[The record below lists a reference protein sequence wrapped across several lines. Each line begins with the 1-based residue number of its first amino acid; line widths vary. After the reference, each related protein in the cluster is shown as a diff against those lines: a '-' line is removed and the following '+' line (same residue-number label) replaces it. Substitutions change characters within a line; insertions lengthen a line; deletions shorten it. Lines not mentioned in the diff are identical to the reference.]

1 MQIQTQ
7 ISVDLNRPGV
17 QTVPAMQHDGQ
28 TRAVEVS
35 LLCDGQ
41 PWQPPEGVT
50 AVIGYE
56 KPDRTRG
63 LYVKLPDGSAAVT
76 LSGSVASV
84 LLTAQMLSVPGT
96 VRACLVFQDAQ
107 LNQLSTFPFRIQVQV
122 NPAADAPQSE
132 DYCRLQW
139 LEDKLSE
146 YLTLMKE
153 SGEFAG
159 PPGPGPVLLGQEV
172 AFQISQDYR
181 QIPTGTWSAS
191 LPSCSQKEF
200 VWSRTTSHY
209 DSGDVV
215 TYGVSRN
222 GADGDGAVTAVC
234 GVGPDDTG
242 NIPLTAADVGALPCV
257 GGTVQG
263 QLDMDGQKLTG
274 LPDPTDDTDAAG
286 KGYVDAQ
293 SAAAVTAA
301 KQAVKTGFVSFL
313 LGSANWVGDSAP
325 YTLFIPISNLTDD
338 LLTRA
343 YPQYSNTDF
352 ARNLAIKEACAAV
365 SYAKRTE
372 GGITFTCLEEKPAA
386 DIPVTVEVY
395 L

>member
-7 ISVDLNRPGV
+7 ISVDLNRPGL

-28 TRAVEVS
+28 TRAVEVA

-50 AVIGYE
+50 AAIGYE
-56 KPDRTRG
+56 KPDHTRS
-63 LYVKLPDGSAAVT
+63 LYDRLSDGTAAVT
-76 LSGSVASV
+76 LSGSNATV
-84 LLTAQMLSVPGT
+84 LLTAQMLSVSGT
-96 VRACLVFQDAQ
+96 VRACLVFHDEV
-107 LNQLSTFPFRIQVQV
+107 LNQLSTFPFQIQVQV
-122 NPAADAPQSE
+122 NPAAEAPQAE

-146 YLTLMKE
+146 YLALARD
-153 SGEFAG
+153 SGEFTG
-159 PPGPGPVLLGQEV
+159 PTGPGPVLLGQEV
-172 AFQISQDYR
+172 AFQVSRDYR
-181 QIPTGTWSAS
+181 TIPTGAWSET
-191 LPSCSQKEF
+191 LPSCAPKEY
-200 VWSRTTSHY
+200 VWSRTTAHY

-215 TYGVSRN
+215 TYSVSRN
-222 GADGDGAVTAVC
+222 GADGSGAVSTVC
-234 GVGPDDTG
+234 GVAPDDDG
-242 NIPLTAADVGALPCV
+242 NIPLTAGDVGALSCV

-263 QLDMDGQKLTG
+263 SIDMGGQSLTG
-274 LPDPTDDTDAAG
+274 LPEPTDDADAAG

-293 SAAAVTAA
+293 AAASVTAA
-301 KQAVKTGFVSFL
+301 KQAVKTQFVSFL
-313 LGSANWVGDSAP
+313 LGSAKWVGDSAP
-325 YTLFIPISNLTDD
+325 YTLFIPISGLTDD

-343 YPQYSNTDF
+343 YPHYYGDTEKD
-352 ARNLAIKEACAAV
+352 LALKEASAAV

-395 L
+395 V

>member
-7 ISVDLNRPGV
+7 ISVDLNRPGI

-35 LLCDGQ
+35 LQCDGQ

-50 AVIGYE
+50 AAIGYE

-63 LYVKLPDGSAAVT
+63 LYDKLSDGTAAVT
-76 LSGSVASV
+76 LSGSSATVV
-84 LLTAQMLSVPGT
+84 LAAQMLSVPGT
-96 VRACLVFQDAQ
+96 VRACLVFQDDS
-107 LNQLSTFPFRIQVQV
+107 LNQLSTFPFQIQVQV
-122 NPAADAPQSE
+122 NPAADAPQSQ

-139 LEDKLSE
+139 LEDKLDE
-146 YLTLMKE
+146 YLALAKE
-153 SGEFAG
+153 SGEFTG
-159 PPGPGPVLLGQEV
+159 PSGPGPVLLGQEV
-172 AFQISQDYR
+172 AFQVSQDYR
-181 QIPTGTWSAS
+181 QIPTGQWSEV
-191 LPSCSQKEF
+191 LPSCAPKEY
-200 VWSRTTSHY
+200 VWSRTTAHY

-215 TYGVSRN
+215 TYSVSRN
-222 GADGDGAVTAVC
+222 GANGDGAISTIC
-234 GVGPDDTG
+234 GIAPDDSG
-242 NIPLTAADVGALPCV
+242 NISLTAQDVGALPCV

-263 QLDMDGQKLTG
+263 QIDMGSQTLTG

-293 SAAAVTAA
+293 AAAAVAAA
-301 KQAVKTGFVSFL
+301 KQAVQTRFVSFL
-313 LGSANWVGDSAP
+313 LGSEKWVGNSAP
-325 YTLFIPISNLTDD
+325 YTLFVPISNLESD

-343 YPQYSNTDF
+343 YPLYYGDTEKDT
-352 ARNLAIKEACAAV
+352 AVREAIAAV
-365 SYAKRTE
+365 SYAKRTD

-395 L
+395 V